1 MPNAIILAYHG
12 PANSSSDP
20 FSFYPGNTILSSLG
34 LSAYPTGIIDRTS
47 GVQSRSAWLSL
58 TNGRNSVPATVAID
72 MSRNYNPITRQ
83 FSASID
89 FTALQ
94 NLSGQYN
101 FNVILLEDGIV
112 WQQSG
117 SLGGPN
123 YVHDWTVRAMMN
135 GALGEQVINGTW
147 NQGQLINKSINY
159 TVPVPPAPSPDIV
172 PDSCNVVVM
181 VYKVGSPLNAA
192 AEIQQAEQW
201 TLVSPDYVATMSSQS
216 PDVIAPNTTAAQYS
230 ATIHNLG
237 LMQDKYYFTLNMD
250 APGGWTGEFTTTNG
264 TFQAGDIDSI
274 EVVPGDSTTVSV
286 SVNPNAF
293 DGYGQAMLE
302 FLSANNPGVTDI
314 TTFRFVTETGMTGLV
329 IDATEG
335 LYVDSLTTSLD
346 HLMSAD
352 YGVASRTALHA
363 ANVNLNN
370 FDMLFWSAGRSLPA
384 LYPEEVTALQ
394 NYLDN
399 GGNMLVAG
407 QDFGN
412 DIFGTNASSQHAQSF
427 YNNYLHA
434 NFVSNAS
441 LFFLLYGVAADPIGD
456 GLRLIVSGIYDR
468 SPDMISPFDGQAS
481 PIFTYMTNP
490 ANIAGIRA
498 TGNNYKVVYLGLGFE
513 QISDA
518 PNNVVG
524 VKDSIL
530 VRSIRWFEESTVGID
545 DQNSMIFQF
554 ELAQNYPNPFNP
566 ETMIKY
572 SLDNRKA
579 EQTTLLIYN
588 ALGQVVRRL
597 VDEPQTAGN
606 YEVSWNARDDYGMPV
621 ASGVYY
627 YQLRSAEKRSVQ
639 KMVLVR

>member
-12 PANSSSDP
+12 PANASNEP

-34 LSAYPTGIIDRTS
+34 LNAYPTGVIDRTS
-47 GVQSRSAWLSL
+47 GVQSRSAWMSL
-58 TNGRNSVPATVAID
+58 MNSRNSVPATVAID
-72 MSRNYNPITRQ
+72 MSRNYNPISRQ

-94 NLSGQYN
+94 NLSGQFN

-135 GALGEQVINGTW
+135 GALGQEVINGTW

-181 VYKVGSPLNAA
+181 VYKVGSPLSSA
-192 AEIQQAEQW
+192 AEIQQAEKW

-216 PDVIAPNTTAAQYS
+216 PDVIANNTTVAQYN

-237 LMQDKYYFTLNMD
+237 LMQDKYYFTLTMD
-250 APGGWTGEFTTTNG
+250 TPGGWTGEFTTTNG
-264 TFQAGDIDSI
+264 SFQAGDVDSV

-286 SVNPNAF
+286 SVNPNAV
-293 DGYGQAMLE
+293 DGYGQAILE
-302 FLSANNPGVTDI
+302 FLSANNPGVTDV
-314 TTFRFVTETGMTGLV
+314 TTFRFVTETGFKGLV

-335 LYVDSLTTSLD
+335 LYADSLTTSLD
-346 HLMSAD
+346 KFMLAD

-363 ANVNLNN
+363 ANVNLDN
-370 FDMLFWSAGRSLPA
+370 FDMLFWTAGRSLPA

-394 NYLDN
+394 TYLDN
-399 GGNMLVAG
+399 GGNLLIAG

-412 DIFGTNASSQHAQSF
+412 DIFGTNATSQHAQSF

-434 NFVSNAS
+434 NFVSNTS
-441 LFFLLYGVAADPIGD
+441 LFYLLYGVAADPISD

-468 SPDMISPFDGQAS
+468 SPDMIAPFDGQAS
-481 PIFTYMTNP
+481 SIFTYMTNP

-498 TGNNYKVVYLGLGFE
+498 AAANYKVVYLGLGFE
-513 QISDA
+513 QITDA
-518 PNNVVG
+518 PNNVIG

-530 VRSIRWFEESTVGID
+530 ARSIRWFEEGTVGID
-545 DQNSMIFQF
+545 GNDMAIHRF

-566 ETMIKY
+566 ETVIKY
-572 SLDNRKA
+572 SLENRKA
-579 EQTTLLIYN
+579 EQTTLLIFN
-588 ALGQVVRRL
+588 SLGQVVCRL
-597 VDEPQTAGN
+597 VDKPQAAGN
-606 YEVSWNARDDYGMPV
+606 YEVSWNARDDYGNPV

-627 YQLRSAEKRSVQ
+627 YQLKSAEQRAVQ

>member
-12 PANSSSDP
+12 PANYASEP
-20 FSFYPGNTILSSLG
+20 FSWFFGNTILSSLG
-34 LSAYPTGIIDRTS
+34 LSSYPTGIIDRTT
-47 GVQSRSAWLSL
+47 GIQSRSAWVSL
-58 TNGRNSVPATVAID
+58 MNSRNNVPATVAID
-72 MSRNYNPITRQ
+72 MSRNYNPISRQ

-94 NLSGQYN
+94 NLTGQYK

-112 WQQSG
+112 WAQNG

-123 YVHDWTVRAMMN
+123 YVHDWTVRDMMN
-135 GALGEQVINGTW
+135 GALGEEVINGTW
-147 NQGQLINKSINY
+147 NQGQLINKTVNY
-159 TVPVPPAPSPDIV
+159 TVPVPSGGGPDIV

-181 VYKVGSPLNAA
+181 VYQVGSPLNAA

-201 TLVSPDYVATMSSQS
+201 TLISPDYVATMSSQS
-216 PDVIAPNTTAAQYS
+216 PDVIASNTTLANYS

-237 LMQDKYYFTLNMD
+237 LMQDKYYFTLNMNT
-250 APGGWTGEFTTTNG
+250 PGGWSGEFTTNNG
-264 TFQAGDIDSI
+264 TFQAGDIDSV
-274 EVVPGDSTTVSV
+274 EVVPGDSTTVTV
-286 SVNPNAF
+286 SVNPNAV

-302 FLSANNPGVTDI
+302 FLSANNPGVTDV

-346 HLMSAD
+346 NYMLAD

-363 ANVNLNN
+363 ANVNLDN
-370 FDMLFWSAGRSLPA
+370 FDMLFWTAGRSLPA

-394 NYLDN
+394 TYLDN
-399 GGNMLVAG
+399 GGNLLVAG

-412 DIFGTNASSQHAQSF
+412 DIFGANASSQHAQSF

-441 LFFLLYGVAADPIGD
+441 LFFLLYGVTGDLIGD

-468 SPDMISPFDGQAS
+468 SPDMIAPFDGQAS
-481 PIFTYMTNP
+481 SIFTYMTNP

-498 TGNNYKVVYLGLGFE
+498 AAGNYKVVYLGLGFE

-530 VRSIRWFEESTVGID
+530 ARSIRWFEEGTVGID
-545 DQNSMIFQF
+545 DNQIAIHQF

-566 ETMIKY
+566 ETVIKY
-572 SLDNRKA
+572 SLDNQKA
-579 EQTTLLIYN
+579 EQTTLLIFN

-597 VDEPQTAGN
+597 VDQPQAAGN
-606 YEVSWNARDDYGMPV
+606 YEISWNARDDYGNPV

-627 YQLRSAEKRSVQ
+627 YQLKSAEKRAVQ